1 MGYDRQTSPFGT
13 RLFLTC
19 YALFLLLNVLL
30 FLNNLSQLNKFEYNL
45 QIILFGFISLVIFSI
60 SFYGFWFANIFILCF
75 IGLLAFV
82 LLGTTITSIIFI
94 ITIKS
99 NVYLSLKYSF
109 YFAHNY
115 LWLIKASTC
124 LLRVI
129 SLTCSCLLN
138 ILALWGTFHLCSCI
152 EDRNPTWPYR
162 RKIPRISHPLL

>member
-30 FLNNLSQLNKFEYNL
+30 FLNHLSQLNKFEYNL

-60 SFYGFWFANIFILCF
+60 SFYGFWFANIFVLCF
-75 IGLLAFV
+75 IGLLVFV
-82 LLGTTITSIIFI
+82 LLGTTISSIIFT

-99 NVYLSLKYSF
+99 NLYSF

-124 LLRVI
+124 LLRI
-129 SLTCSCLLN
+129 IGLICSCLFN

-162 RKIPRISHPLL
+162 RKTPRISHPLL